1 MSVTNMIEPF
11 YHNLRRILGEDPQN
25 RRFLLAVSGGQ
36 DSVIMADLFFVSG
49 IPFGIAHCNYQLRGE
64 DSDLDLLF
72 VQNLAAQYVV
82 PFYQNTFDTKNI
94 AAQKKQSI
102 QVVARQLRYDWL
114 EEIRA
119 LAGYDHICTA
129 HHLNDTVET
138 ILYNLIKGTG
148 LKGLTGI
155 PEKNGYVLRP
165 LLFAA
170 KKDLL
175 KYYQSAELSHRED
188 YSNSETSYARNQ
200 IRHKVIPP
208 LREIN
213 PSLEHTMGR
222 NLGYWREIRQWFEV
236 EAEKLRGEWVEES
249 PGRIS
254 IDLERLCA
262 HPASSSLLHFW
273 LQADGFFP
281 EQLENIL
288 HAYHNGAKSRIF
300 LSPTHRALLYQ
311 QHLIIEE
318 QFSGQGEFFLLET
331 ENGQLENPA
340 LSWAMQ
346 TRPNAFSTVPHL
358 AFFSPKGLIFPLKL
372 RHWQAGDLFCP
383 LGMGGKAKKLQDYFS
398 DEKIDRFA
406 RERTWILCNGDGQL
420 MWVLGKRVDERFKV
434 QEGEN
439 EVLRVTLGT

>member
-1 MSVTNMIEPF
+1 
-11 YHNLRRILGEDPQN
+11 
-25 RRFLLAVSGGQ
+25 
-36 DSVIMADLFFVSG
+36 
-49 IPFGIAHCNYQLRGE
+49 LRGE

-72 VQNLAAQYVV
+72 VQKLAERYEV
-82 PFYQNTFDTKNI
+82 PFYQNIFDTKNI
-94 AAQKKQSI
+94 ATQRKQSI
-102 QVVARQLRYDWL
+102 QVVARHLRYDWM
-114 EEIRA
+114 EAIRA
-119 LAGYDHICTA
+119 EEHYHYLCTA

-165 LLFAA
+165 LLFAP

-175 KYYQSAELSHRED
+175 TYYQEAELSHRED

-213 PSLEHTMGR
+213 PSLEHTIGR
-222 NLGYWREIRQWFEV
+222 NLGYWREIRHWFEA
-236 EAEKLRGEWVEES
+236 EAEKLRGEWVEDS
-249 PGRIS
+249 PGRSS
-254 IDLERLCA
+254 IDLARLCS

-273 LQADGFFP
+273 LQSYGFFP

-288 HAYHNGAKSRIF
+288 KAYENGAKSRIF
-300 LSPTHRALLYQ
+300 LSETHRALLYQ

-318 QFSGQGEFFLLET
+318 QFTGHDEFFLLENAT
-331 ENGQLENPA
+331 GHLENPA
-340 LSWAMQ
+340 LNWAIVP
-346 TRPNAFSTVPHL
+346 RPQAFSRQPDL
-358 AFFSPKGLIFPLKL
+358 AYFSTKDLVFPLKL
-372 RHWQAGDLFCP
+372 RHWQAGDLFYP

-406 RERTWILCNGDGQL
+406 RERAWVLCNGDGQV
-420 MWVLGKRVDERFKV
+420 MWVWGKRIDERFKV
-434 QEGEN
+434 KDHEK
-439 EVLRVTLGT
+439 EVLRVGVSF